1 MNNYLVDLLSLNQ
14 WKNSDMVINRFS
26 SIKNQSQ
33 CTFIQLDIV
42 EFYPSVTETILDNAL
57 SFAKQHVGVSDK
69 DLRIINTLENVVS
82 PRK

>member
-1 MNNYLVDLLSLNQ
+1 M
-14 WKNSDMVINRFS
+14 
-26 SIKNQSQ
+26 
-33 CTFIQLDIV
+33 

-82 PRK
+82 PRKWNMQKEKFR